1 MCSNDRAVR
10 ACSFCGGRLTPDGTM
25 LASKAASI
33 CSGCIKAGCILAQ
46 AAETRMRPPCQPRP
60 DAILADLDRN
70 VVGQDRIKRIIS
82 VAVYN
87 HYKRIEADGCHH
99 ERHGISKSNILLV
112 GPTGSGKTLIA
123 QTMARFLRVPFA
135 VADATTL
142 TEAGYVGEDVE
153 GILLRLLHS
162 CDFDVDMAQRGIVYI
177 DEIDKISRKQ
187 GSPMATRDIS
197 GEGVQQALL
206 KILDGTVAVVP
217 CLGGKRF
224 SEADFIHLDTTDILF
239 ICGGSFEAATRAA
252 SMSTPPGCVGFTRPM
267 AIRERRPMTARE
279 LIKHGLIPELVGR
292 LPVVEVLQE
301 LTEDELVRI
310 MVEPSSALLWQYSSL
325 LGLESA
331 CLAISASGLRRIA
344 HRGMLL
350 GIGARGLRSIME
362 HLLVDAMY
370 EVPMAHGSTYGILL
384 DERVVRAMRGPFML
398 YPRPI

>member
-1 MCSNDRAVR
+1 MCSNDRAGS

-25 LASKAASI
+25 LASKAATI

-46 AAETRMRPPCQPRP
+46 AAETRMRTPCHPRP
-60 DAILADLDRN
+60 DAILAELDRH

-87 HYKRIEADGCHH
+87 HYKRIEAYGGCN

-112 GPTGSGKTLIA
+112 GPTGAGKTLIA

-187 GSPMATRDIS
+187 GSTMATRDIS

-224 SEADFIHLDTTDILF
+224 PDADYIHLDTTDILF
-239 ICGGSFEAATRAA
+239 ICGGSFEAATRAS
-252 SMSTPPGCVGFTRPM
+252 SMSTPPGCVGFTRPI
-267 AIRERRPMTARE
+267 AIRARRPLTARE

-301 LTEDELVRI
+301 LTENDLVRI
-310 MVEPSSALLWQYSSL
+310 MVEPSSALLWQYS
-325 LGLESA
+325 A
-331 CLAISASGLRRIA
+331 RIA

-350 GIGARGLRSIME
+350 GIGARGLRAIME

-370 EVPMAHGSTYGILL
+370 EVPIAHGSTDGILL